1 MPAQSFRRVPF
12 ASRLCADS
20 NVLDWD
26 GFSIHLNKK
35 HVPLIASILRNV
47 SAQRQARMHNLQR
60 RYKRAFVWW
69 RPDGLAYEYT
79 LASLGQRVQQLGL
92 DKRPLSPRA

>member
-1 MPAQSFRRVPF
+1 MVNDGMIFPY
-12 ASRLCADS
+12 S

-26 GFSIHLNKK
+26 AFSIHLNKK
-35 HVPLIASILRNV
+35 HVPLIPAILRNV
-47 SAQRQARMHNLQR
+47 SAAKQLQMHAVQR

-79 LASLGQRVQQLGL
+79 LASSDNVQELGL
-92 DKRPLSPRA
+92 DRPKKRQYG